1 MKALVGNTLVSV
13 CLAAITASMA
23 VAQTAPG
30 LTPPPPGHAHEFAH
44 RPFSR
49 PTERVEARLAYLKTA
64 LKITD
69 AQQSQWD
76 AYANLVREN
85 AKDREQRVQSRHSAG
100 HAGGP
105 GHPHHQQPN
114 AIERMERAQAFH
126 AEAVTRINQ
135 LLAVQKPLYA
145 ALSPE
150 QQKVADVLLNRRG
163 RSTEKPSMHGHGGF
177 GRG

>member
-1 MKALVGNTLVSV
+1 MKTLLGTILVSV
-13 CLAAITASMA
+13 CFAAVTASMA
-23 VAQTAPG
+23 VAQTAPN
-30 LTPPPPGHAHEFAH
+30 LNSPPTPGHAHKFTD

-49 PTERVEARLAYLKTA
+49 PTERVDARLAYLKTA

-76 AYANLVREN
+76 AYANLVRKN
-85 AKDREQRVQSRHSAG
+85 AQDMEQRFQSRQSSE
-100 HAGGP
+100 P
-105 GHPHHQQPN
+105 GHPHHQRPN
-114 AIERMERAQAFH
+114 AIERLERAQAFH
-126 AEAVTRINQ
+126 AEAVTRLNQ

-150 QQKVADVLLNRRG
+150 QQKVADVVLNRRG
-163 RSTEKPSMHGHGGF
+163 RSMEKLPMHGRGGF

>member
-1 MKALVGNTLVSV
+1 MKTLLSTTLVSV
-13 CLAAITASMA
+13 CFAAITASMA
-23 VAQTAPG
+23 IAQTAPN
-30 LTPPPPGHAHEFAH
+30 LPPPPTHGHAHKFAD

-76 AYANLVREN
+76 AYANLVRKN
-85 AKDREQRVQSRHSAG
+85 AKDMEQRFQSRQSAE
-100 HAGGP
+100 P
-105 GHPHHQQPN
+105 GHPHHQPRN
-114 AIERMERAQAFH
+114 AIERLEKAQAFH
-126 AEAVTRINQ
+126 AEAVTRLNQ

-150 QQKVADVLLNRRG
+150 QQKVADVVLNRRG
-163 RSTEKPSMHGHGGF
+163 RSMEQPSMHGRGGF